1 MQCPD
6 CTAVL
11 PDEDLFCENCG
22 LRLSDAAAVVAAT
35 PAAQT
40 PCTCGA
46 AVEEID
52 EEGFCLQCGKRVR
65 RPASDHVEFSVSA
78 EFAAVSDRGVKHDRN
93 EDRCAIFGGPDGF
106 AMVVCDGVSATKKS
120 EVASAAVAEGVIAY
134 LTAALAD
141 GNVADAETLVKQ
153 AIAAGEGNLSAQEGQ
168 APGENAASTTVVAAL
183 VAGGWATIG
192 WVGDSRAYWIDA
204 GGAKTLTTDHSWLNQ
219 AVGNGEMSREQAE
232 RAPQAH
238 AITRWIGADA
248 GECSTPEMM
257 RFAME
262 TPGILLLCTDGLWN
276 YFPTEEMMAGLV
288 HDVQADGEEALEICR
303 LLVGFANRL
312 GGHDNITV
320 AVLRCVPTEPAEA

>member
-6 CTAVL
+6 CSSVL

-22 LRLSDAAAVVAAT
+22 LRLSDAAPAALS
-35 PAAQT
+35 AQT

-46 AVEEID
+46 AIDEID
-52 EEGFCLQCGKRVR
+52 EDGFCLQCGKRVR
-65 RPASDHVEFSVSA
+65 RPASDHMEFSFSA
-78 EFAAVSDRGVKHDRN
+78 EFAAVSDRGQKHDRN
-93 EDRCAIFGGPDGF
+93 EDRCAIFGAADGY
-106 AMVVCDGVSATKKS
+106 AMVVCDGVSATRKS
-120 EVASAAVAEGVIAY
+120 EVASAAVAEGAIAF

-153 AIAAGEGNLSAQEGQ
+153 AIAAGEGNLRVQDGQ
-168 APGENAASTTVVAAL
+168 AQGENAASTTVVAGL
-183 VAGGWATIG
+183 VADGFATIG

-204 GGAKTLTTDHSWLNQ
+204 GGAKALTTDHSWLNQ
-219 AVGNGEMSREQAE
+219 AVAGGAMSREEAE

-248 GECSTPEMM
+248 GECSTPEVV
-257 RFAME
+257 RLAI
-262 TPGILLLCTDGLWN
+262 TGPGILLLCTDGLWN
-276 YFPTEEMMAGLV
+276 YFPTPESMGGLMQ
-288 HDVQADGEEALEICR
+288 DVQGEGEDALAICR

-320 AVLRCVPTEPAEA
+320 AVLRCGLMEHAGV